1 MTTIEPY
8 CNGIGCPDKFR
19 LSCDHYKEKINTKK
33 EIHWGVIP
41 YDEKRDIC
49 THHPD
54 HKTKFSSLL
63 DEYIKKNGKN

>member
-19 LSCDHYKEKINTKK
+19 LTCHHYKEKIDLKK
-33 EIHWGVIP
+33 EINWGKLP

-49 THHPD
+49 TQHQDHH
-54 HKTKFSSLL
+54 TKFSHFI
-63 DEYIKKNGKN
+63 DEYIKNNGKN